1 MTPSAFLGLRTVIYY
16 VPDVVKAR
24 DWYAQALGI
33 KPYYDTPYYVGFNV
47 GGFELG
53 LHPKEGTPSG
63 LGGGVA
69 YWGVDDIVGCWQQ
82 LIALGATS
90 ISEAR
95 DVGEGIMVAT
105 VADPFGN
112 HVGLIKNSS
121 FPNTA

>member
-1 MTPSAFLGLRTVIYY
+1 MQTSAFLGLRTVVYY

-53 LHPKEGTPSG
+53 LHPKEGTPTG
-63 LGGGVA
+63 TGGGVA
-69 YWGVDDIVGCWQQ
+69 YWGVDDVTTSW
-82 LIALGATS
+82 LRLVALGATS
-90 ISEAR
+90 VSEAQE
-95 DVGEGIMVAT
+95 VGEGIIVAT
-105 VADPFGN
+105 LADPFGN
-112 HVGLIKNSS
+112 HVGLIRNPG

>member
-1 MTPSAFLGLRTVIYY
+1 MAASAFLGLRTVIYY
-16 VPDVVKAR
+16 VPDVAKAR
-24 DWYAQALGI
+24 DWYAQALGV
-33 KPYYDTPYYVGFNV
+33 KPYFDEPFYVGFNV

-69 YWGVDDIVGCWQQ
+69 YWGVADIATSWKQF
-82 LIALGATS
+82 IALGATP
-90 ISEAR
+90 ISEPR

-105 VADPFGN
+105 VGDPFGN
-112 HVGLIKNSS
+112 HIGLILNPH